1 VRSSSGRQNLT
12 GLVLHELVLQDR
24 VHLEGHERRVHRD
37 HRPWL
42 RRDQVSDRPT
52 ICRAVRR
59 SHDELT
65 SGLLFVLP
73 VERNPAATSSEMRRN
88 LLEICDTL
96 RKKGKKVCLAT
107 VASPDPTAT
116 EADSASSTLNTALE
130 HFCKRYEKKSLRDPY
145 PRLTQLHVVLWAA
158 RRRKKL
164 RLS

>member
-1 VRSSSGRQNLT
+1 
-12 GLVLHELVLQDR
+12 
-24 VHLEGHERRVHRD
+24 
-37 HRPWL
+37 
-42 RRDQVSDRPT
+42 
-52 ICRAVRR
+52 
-59 SHDELT
+59 
-65 SGLLFVLP
+65 
-73 VERNPAATSSEMRRN
+73 MRRN